1 LTAFWRYWLL
11 QIPGWVVLVA
21 LLIAANRYLGL
32 PFIWAVSVFVLWF
45 LKDWALYP
53 MLKSHYRFRTEPP
66 SERLVGR
73 RATAKE
79 ALRPSGYVVL
89 RGELWLAELVS
100 GEGPVAAGDEV
111 TVEAVEGLT
120 LRVKPAPA
128 VR

>member
-1 LTAFWRYWLL
+1 LTVFWRYWLL

-21 LLIAANRYLGL
+21 LLIAANRYFGL
-32 PFIWAVSVFVLWF
+32 PFPWAVLVFLLWF

-53 MLKSHYRFRTEPP
+53 MLKSHYRVRAEPP

-79 ALRPSGYVVL
+79 ALRPRGYVLL
-89 RGELWLAELVS
+89 RGELWLAEVVS
-100 GEGPVAAGDEV
+100 GEDPVAAGEQV
-111 TVEAVEGLT
+111 TVEAVDGLI

-128 VR
+128 AR